1 MASFLMAG
9 RIQAAIFIIVSTLIS
24 LLFPPLV
31 VFSNAAIALITLR
44 KGWQQGIVFT
54 LLATA
59 TLVFISIAVKQTAG
73 SGVIAGLV
81 NWLPMV
87 LLASTLAMTQ
97 SWNKT
102 LLLILALSAVG
113 VLLFHLI
120 NPDAQVFWK
129 PMLEQMK
136 PMLQNMQTSQFGAG
150 TTDKSLDET
159 ITNAAS
165 WMTGTFAAALAIIT
179 ILSLI
184 IARSWQARLYNP
196 SGFGEEFRQIRLGKQ
211 ASIALIVAIVVALLS
226 RNQIIV
232 ELIMVGIAVFLF
244 QGLSLAH
251 AMVKKRGLNT
261 RWLIGLYILMFLLPV
276 QMMVLLATFGIIDN
290 FADFRKK
297 VANKE

>member
-9 RIQAAIFIIVSTLIS
+9 RMQAAIFVIVSTLIS
-24 LLFPPLV
+24 LLLPPMI

-44 KGWQQGIVFT
+44 KGWQQGIIFT

-59 TLVFISIAVKQTAG
+59 TLVLISLAVKQTAG
-73 SGVIAGLV
+73 SGVIAGLI

-87 LLASTLAMTQ
+87 LLASILAMTN

-102 LLLILALSAVG
+102 LLLILALSAAG

-120 NPDAQVFWK
+120 NSDAQAFWK

-136 PMLQNMQTSQFGAG
+136 PMLQNMQTDHNVS
-150 TTDKSLDET
+150 KLDET
-159 ITNAAS
+159 INNAAS
-165 WMTGTFAAALAIIT
+165 WMTGTFAAALAILN

-184 IARSWQARLYNP
+184 IARNWQARLYNP
-196 SGFGEEFRQIRLGKQ
+196 GGFGEEFRQIRIGKQ
-211 ASIALIVAIVVALLS
+211 ASIALMVAIVVALLS
-226 RNQIIV
+226 SNQIIV
-232 ELIMVGIAVFLF
+232 ELIMVGLAVFMF

-251 AMVKKRGLNT
+251 AVVKQREMNG

-276 QMMVLLATFGIIDN
+276 QMIVLLATFGIIDN
-290 FADFRKK
+290 FADFRQKI
-297 VANKE
+297 ANKE